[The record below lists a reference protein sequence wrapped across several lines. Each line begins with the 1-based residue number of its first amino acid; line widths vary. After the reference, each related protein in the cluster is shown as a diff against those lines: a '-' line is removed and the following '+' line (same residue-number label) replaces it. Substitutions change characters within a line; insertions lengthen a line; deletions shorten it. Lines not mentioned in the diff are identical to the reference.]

1 MLLAVILISF
11 GWGLRGYLLAQV
23 LGAMLVITLLLAF
36 VGKLTPREARF
47 SLHRP
52 PPFGPEVW
60 SFSAAAV
67 GILLLEFLM
76 SQVDKIALGFYRGA
90 REVGIYS
97 VAAAVVAYVSLILN
111 SVNQVFSPVIADL
124 HTRGD
129 RAMLGRLYQA
139 LTKWILGLT
148 LPLAVTVMVYSK
160 PLLRIFGHDFEA
172 GWPILIIGTVGQ
184 LINCGVGSAGLLLLM
199 SGNQRRLL
207 RVQATMALV
216 MTIGSVALVPVW
228 GIIGAVIAAAI
239 TNAGTNIWNLLEV
252 RSVLGLSPFSRSYV
266 RLLVPTSASVLVA
279 LVLKSEANIF
289 RHDWLAIS
297 VSLVGT
303 YLVFVGVIAAL
314 GLDED
319 DRLVANAMW
328 ARVRRSAPSAKG
340 MES

>member
-1 MLLAVILISF
+1 M
-11 GWGLRGYLLAQV
+11 
-23 LGAMLVITLLLAF
+23 
-36 VGKLTPREARF
+36 
-47 SLHRP
+47 
-52 PPFGPEVW
+52 
-60 SFSAAAV
+60 
-67 GILLLEFLM
+67 
-76 SQVDKIALGFYRGA
+76 
-90 REVGIYS
+90 
-97 VAAAVVAYVSLILN
+97 
-111 SVNQVFSPVIADL
+111 
-124 HTRGD
+124 
-129 RAMLGRLYQA
+129 
-139 LTKWILGLT
+139 
-148 LPLAVTVMVYSK
+148 
-160 PLLRIFGHDFEA
+160 
-172 GWPILIIGTVGQ
+172 
-184 LINCGVGSAGLLLLM
+184 LLLM